1 MNKHTAVTIIQKL
14 TSSDIYGAIDTIL
27 SSVINE
33 AKPVSGGIV
42 LPDIFVETCI
52 SKIKFVKTIMSV
64 TGWGLTE
71 SHDVVKNRIFTGSSS
86 QWFEICRRQSEW
98 ASNASGLK
106 E

>member
-33 AKPVSGGIV
+33 AKPVSGGII

-52 SKIKFVKTIMSV
+52 NKLKFIKVVMSV

-71 SHDVVKNRIFTGSSS
+71 SNDVVKNRVFTGSAS

>member
-1 MNKHTAVTIIQKL
+1 MDKHTAVTIIQKL
-14 TSSDIYGAIDTIL
+14 TSSDVYGAIDAIL
-27 SSVINE
+27 SSVMNE
-33 AKPVSGGIV
+33 AKPFKGGIV

-52 SKIKFVKTIMSV
+52 NKIRFIKVVMSV
-64 TGWGLTE
+64 TGWGLKE
-71 SHDVVKNRIFTGSSS
+71 SNDVVQNRIFTGSAQ